1 MQNAFLKL
9 AAERYAHH
17 MRCPGFNS
25 QQYVCSTSFSNTADF
40 GPRIGLLHKSAGFTK
55 RLGRGTGSKEK
66 VEEEEN
72 KDILEENNKETVSDG
87 DDQR

>member
-25 QQYVCSTSFSNTADF
+25 QQYVCSTSFTNTTDF
-40 GPRIGLLHKSAGFTK
+40 WSSIGLLHKSAGFTK
-55 RLGRGTGSKEK
+55 RWEEELEARKKE
-66 VEEEEN
+66 EEEEN
-72 KDILEENNKETVSDG
+72 KDILEESNKETVSDG